1 MLQSNNRTL
10 KNRYIQKNKKTAK
23 CAPGI
28 GNNFSCFDAKS
39 IKNIASEWNR
49 SNPYEKINI
58 TKNSKDNWKK
68 INNKLEGCNGEEWCW
83 INQDFIKKTNNNN
96 AQYSKL
102 FRPKMPNSWLK
113 EKRKWLTT
121 TDIDSVMRQYEENM
135 PEFKFI
141 GPAPIDFDY
150 EYNVGL
156 CIVDELCRLNIKKLY
171 SKGVHKLGM
180 VFNLD
185 SHDEPGSHWVSLYSD
200 FNLGEVYYFDSYGI
214 FPPDEI
220 RILMER
226 LRDQG
231 RLLKGKP
238 FKLYYND
245 IRHQFKNS
253 ECGVYSINFI
263 SQFLEGRKFKDIV
276 KDIVSDDKM
285 NKKRNYFYRV

>member
-1 MLQSNNRTL
+1 MLKNTNKKTL
-10 KNRYIQKNKKTAK
+10 KNRYIQKNQKTIK

-28 GNNFSCFDAKS
+28 GNNFSCFDTNS
-39 IKNIASEWNR
+39 INNIAKEWNR
-49 SNPYEKINI
+49 SNPDDVIKIS
-58 TKNSKDNWKK
+58 KKSKDNWKK
-68 INNKLEGCNGEEWCW
+68 INNKLEKCNGEEWCW
-83 INQDFIKKTNNNN
+83 INQNFLKKKNIN
-96 AQYSKL
+96 QYSKL

-121 TDIDSVMRQYEENM
+121 TDIDSVMKQYEENI

-150 EYNVGL
+150 EYSVGL

-171 SKGVHKLGM
+171 SKGIKKLGA

-185 SHDEPGSHWVSLYSD
+185 AHNEPGSHWVALYSD

-214 FPPDEI
+214 HPPDEI

-226 LRDQG
+226 LREQG
-231 RLLKGKP
+231 RKLNGKP

-276 KDIVSDDKM
+276 RDIVSDDKM
-285 NKKRNYFYRV
+285 NKKRNYFYRI